1 MSLISSSIEPENQ
14 RNGGRSYPRMMPGW
28 ALEVC
33 RPVVGGLSRL
43 LWRVRWIHPERIPA
57 AGGLIIASNHQSYI
71 DPFWIGRPV
80 KRPVRFLAWDE
91 AFDWPLVG
99 TALRG
104 FGAWPLQL
112 EGSDPAAIRLSLQ
125 WLREGGAMVIFPEGG
140 RGNPDGSMRKFKAG
154 AARIALEAG
163 VPILPVTIRGGNRV
177 WPSSQRFP
185 RLGSVEIIYHPLF
198 VIEQREGE
206 EVRECA
212 RRETERLAEIVR
224 SAL

>member
-1 MSLISSSIEPENQ
+1 MSLISSSIEPSNQ
-14 RNGGRSYPRMMPGW
+14 RNGGRSYPRMLPEW
-28 ALEVC
+28 ALYAC

-43 LWRVRWIHPERIPA
+43 LWRIRWVNTEYIPN

-71 DPFWIGRPV
+71 DPFWVARPV

-91 AFDWPLVG
+91 AFDWPVVG
-99 TALRG
+99 AGLRG

-154 AARIALEAG
+154 AARMALEAG

-185 RLGSVEIIYHPLF
+185 RLGSVEVIYHPLL

-206 EVRECA
+206 EVRGCA

>member
-1 MSLISSSIEPENQ
+1 
-14 RNGGRSYPRMMPGW
+14 
-28 ALEVC
+28 
-33 RPVVGGLSRL
+33 
-43 LWRVRWIHPERIPA
+43 
-57 AGGLIIASNHQSYI
+57 
-71 DPFWIGRPV
+71 
-80 KRPVRFLAWDE
+80 
-91 AFDWPLVG
+91 
-99 TALRG
+99 
-104 FGAWPLQL
+104 
-112 EGSDPAAIRLSLQ
+112 
-125 WLREGGAMVIFPEGG
+125 MVIFPEGG

>member
-1 MSLISSSIEPENQ
+1 LSQTTSSIEPAHQ
-14 RNGGRSYPRMMPGW
+14 RNGARSYPRMLPEW
-28 ALEVC
+28 ALEFC
-33 RPVVGGLSRL
+33 RPVVGGVSRV
-43 LWRVRWIHPERIPA
+43 LWRIRWVNTENIPP
-57 AGGLIIASNHQSYI
+57 AGGLIVASNHQSYI
-71 DPFWIGRPV
+71 DPFWIGRQI

-99 TALRG
+99 AGLRG

-140 RGNPDGSMRKFKAG
+140 RGNPDGTMRKFKAG
-154 AARIALEAG
+154 AVRMALEAG
-163 VPILPVTIRGGNRV
+163 VPILPVTIRGGHRV
-177 WPSSQRFP
+177 WPSSHRFP
-185 RLGSVEIIYHPLF
+185 RLGTVEIIYHPPF

-206 EVRECA
+206 DVRDCA

>member
-1 MSLISSSIEPENQ
+1 MPE
-14 RNGGRSYPRMMPGW
+14 W
-28 ALEVC
+28 ALQIC

-43 LWRVRWIHPERIPA
+43 LWRIRWIHTERIPA

-99 TALRG
+99 SGLRG
-104 FGAWPLQL
+104 FG
-112 EGSDPAAIRLSLQ
+112 SLR

-198 VIEQREGE
+198 VIEQHEGE
-206 EVRECA
+206 EVRDCA

>member
-1 MSLISSSIEPENQ
+1 MSQTSSSFEQQ
-14 RNGGRSYPRMMPGW
+14 RNGSRSYPRMLPQW
-28 ALEVC
+28 ALEIC
-33 RPVVGGLSRL
+33 RPIVGGMSRL
-43 LWRVRWIHPERIPA
+43 LWHIRWVNPEHIPTT
-57 AGGLIIASNHQSYI
+57 GGLIIASNHQSYI
-71 DPFWIGRPV
+71 DPFWVARPV

-99 TALRG
+99 AGLRG

-112 EGSDPAAIRLSLQ
+112 EGSDPAPIRLSLQ
-125 WLREGGAMVIFPEGG
+125 WLREGGAILIFPEGG

-163 VPILPVTIRGGNRV
+163 VPVLPVTIRGGNRV
-177 WPSSQRFP
+177 WPSTHRLP
-185 RLGSVEIIYHPLF
+185 RMAPVEIIYHPPF
-198 VIEQREGE
+198 VIEQRENE
-206 EVRECA
+206 DVRECA